1 MTYSHVPQQ
10 WVRCHHPQTKAKLR
24 LFCLPYGGGDASL
37 FHAWPEAFSSDLQ
50 EVVEICPIELPGRAH
65 RLRERP
71 LFTTIESLVE
81 ALVPPEPE
89 LSPLYPYLQRPFAIF
104 GASVGGLIGFELAR
118 ALTEQYGC
126 SPISLCV
133 AATRAPHLPSPFVLN
148 EAEAF
153 SQAELMEQLRQYGGT
168 PEYILADTR
177 IMELALPKLHADS
190 LLAAT
195 YTCRPD
201 TPLACPITAI
211 GGTDDPLVSAADLAG
226 WQAYTRSTFQFH
238 LLPGDHFF
246 VRDAST
252 ENRARLLEY
261 VARTLRRSLPSSLVR
276 NEASGQRADSS
287 SGGVGE

>member
-1 MTYSHVPQQ
+1 MTHSVAPER
-10 WVRCHHPQTKAKLR
+10 WVRQPHPQTKAKLR

-37 FHAWPEAFSSDLQ
+37 FHAWPTALSSDLQ

-81 ALVPPEPE
+81 ALVPPDPE
-89 LSPLYPYLQRPFAIF
+89 LSPLYPYLQRPFALF

-118 ALTEQYGC
+118 ALTDQYAC
-126 SPISLCV
+126 SPVALCV
-133 AATRAPHLPSPFVLN
+133 AAARAPHQPSLFSLDGAEQFS
-148 EAEAF
+148 EAD
-153 SQAELMEQLRQYGGT
+153 LLEQLRRYGGT

-201 TPLACPITAI
+201 VKLTCPITAI

-226 WQAYTRSTFQFH
+226 WQSHTSSTFQFH

-246 VRDAST
+246 VRDASAD
-252 ENRARLLEY
+252 NRTRLLEY
-261 VARTLRRSLPSSLVR
+261 VTRTLRQSLPSS
-276 NEASGQRADSS
+276 RARSKS
-287 SGGVGE
+287 AG